1 MKEKSIIVK
10 ERSSGLFAK
19 GFAILILM
27 LVSLLCALL
36 PLLVADIKDIASYFY
51 IAGGALFVLF
61 TALFIALLYRECNPK
76 DALILTA
83 HGFTDIKNIGTEIEW
98 TNVSDVKL
106 INRRDNPLLGISL
119 ENTDIVLAKMKKKQ
133 ANEMRDN
140 IEENL
145 PAVLIAQNDV
155 RISIEEL
162 KKNFTK
168 LARDARVLEQA
179 PKSKPKTNP
188 FSTDDVLRAFGK
200 LPKEN
205 EDAPAETEETEAD
218 MAEAKKESVNIT
230 IVSEERKTTTESTN
244 DSFYDSLY
252 KSEPQNEVPQKSS
265 DEDNRDSEYM
275 PPEIQELLYRAKST
289 KISEIEKILVDP
301 DTLIAEADGADINSE
316 KTVQI
321 TASES
326 DSAPEAGG
334 LEENE
339 SGKVDSNPQEINT
352 DNDTADVDSP
362 ENEQTSDNDSLNE
375 TLFNAEANTESET
388 VAETDTETDAQIQQP
403 ESIPDSEIISIADD
417 FAFIRFDEFDDTKN
431 AKRPETTEADNELII
446 ITDSDD

>member
-19 GFAILILM
+19 GFAVLILM

-61 TALFIALLYRECNPK
+61 TAMFIALLYRECNPK

-205 EDAPAETEETEAD
+205 EDAPAEAEETEAGI
-218 MAEAKKESVNIT
+218 AEVKKESVNTT
-230 IVSEERKTTTESTN
+230 IVSEERKTTN

-275 PPEIQELLYRAKST
+275 PPEIQELLDRAKST

-301 DTLIAEADGADINSE
+301 DNLIAEADGADINSE

-375 TLFNAEANTESET
+375 TLFNAEANTESG
-388 VAETDTETDAQIQQP
+388 TDPETDAQIQQP
-403 ESIPDSEIISIADD
+403 ESIPDCEIISIADD